1 MNIILIGMPG
11 SGKSTLGRVLATM
24 LQYQFV
30 DVDERIES
38 HEKKTIA
45 AIFTDHGEDYFRAVE
60 RKVLDI
66 ILKEPQAVISTGG
79 GAPCFFD
86 NMEQIK
92 TNGISIY
99 LKVPQA
105 ALLTRL
111 QAGKDKRPMLSQKSD
126 EELKTF
132 LFAKLEERSPF
143 YEQADYIFEGDT
155 IKAEEIISKIRI

>member
-1 MNIILIGMPG
+1 MPG

-30 DVDERIES
+30 DVDERIEA

-45 AIFTDHGEDYFRAVE
+45 AIFAEHGEDYFRAVE

-79 GAPCFFD
+79 GAPYFFD

-92 TNGISIY
+92 KNGISVY
-99 LKVPQA
+99 LKVSQA
-105 ALLTRL
+105 TLLTRL
-111 QAGKDKRPMLSQKSD
+111 QAGKDKRPMLNQKSD

-132 LFAKLEERSPF
+132 LLAKLAERSPF